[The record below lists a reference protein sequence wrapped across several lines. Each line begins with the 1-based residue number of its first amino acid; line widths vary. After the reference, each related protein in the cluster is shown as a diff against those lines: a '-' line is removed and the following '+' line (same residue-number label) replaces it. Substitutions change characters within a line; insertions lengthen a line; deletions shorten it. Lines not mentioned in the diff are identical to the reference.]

1 MRNFTKNTQQKKK
14 VKRNLLFHFALKEE
28 LKEKYKRGNNHT
40 KNNLLLIIRGK
51 IMKKCKCM
59 HRGMKD
65 LCCNWKKTKRV
76 NKGNLTSRLKTK
88 VQDSFERDENS
99 RATAGIKETI
109 TRRKM
114 KKQQRIL
121 LNKIEKLFEKLR
133 LENTKNTVELHN
145 ILQIDAFLGC
155 YAQRK

>member
-1 MRNFTKNTQQKKK
+1 
-14 VKRNLLFHFALKEE
+14 
-28 LKEKYKRGNNHT
+28 
-40 KNNLLLIIRGK
+40 
-51 IMKKCKCM
+51 
-59 HRGMKD
+59 MKD

-88 VQDSFERDENS
+88 IQDFFERDENS

-114 KKQQRIL
+114 KKQNRIL
-121 LNKIEKLFEKLR
+121 LNTIEKLFEKLR
-133 LENTKNTVELHN
+133 LENTKNTVELPN

>member
-1 MRNFTKNTQQKKK
+1 
-14 VKRNLLFHFALKEE
+14 
-28 LKEKYKRGNNHT
+28 
-40 KNNLLLIIRGK
+40 
-51 IMKKCKCM
+51 M

-121 LNKIEKLFEKLR
+121 MNTIEKLFEKLR